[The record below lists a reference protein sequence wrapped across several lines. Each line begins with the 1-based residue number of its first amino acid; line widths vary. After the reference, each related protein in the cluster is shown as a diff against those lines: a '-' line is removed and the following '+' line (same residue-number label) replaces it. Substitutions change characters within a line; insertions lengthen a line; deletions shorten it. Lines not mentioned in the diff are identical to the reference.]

1 MSPRTGT
8 LAAVTAGG
16 AIGTAGR
23 HLLQEWFTPR
33 PGALPWVTLA
43 TNLAGALLIGLGA
56 AVLVERAVGGRYAR
70 PFALVGILG
79 SFTTFSTV
87 AVGADL
93 LIHDRA
99 HLVAATY
106 LGLSALGG
114 VAAAAGGLALGRR
127 RPTIR
132 REARS

>member
-1 MSPRTGT
+1 MSPRAST
-8 LAAVTAGG
+8 LTAVAAGG
-16 AIGTAGR
+16 AVGTAAR

-43 TNLAGALLIGLGA
+43 TNLGGALLLGLGA
-56 AVLVERAVGGRYAR
+56 AILVERAVGGRHAR

-93 LIHDRA
+93 LIHERA

-106 LGLSALGG
+106 LAVSALGG
-114 VAAAAGGLALGRR
+114 VAAAAGGLALVRR
-127 RPTIR
+127 RPWIR
-132 REARS
+132 REEHT